1 MGECIG
7 FAVELDI
14 EHDSN
19 THTHKNRLTF
29 VAKDQKFNEF
39 LHTKKF
45 TAISIS
51 HISSVREVLLFLAI
65 MKMRVLNVK

>member
-1 MGECIG
+1 MGECLG
-7 FAVELDI
+7 FAIELDI

-19 THTHKNRLTF
+19 THTHTNRLTF

-45 TAISIS
+45 IAISLSYQLCKGGIAFFKT
-51 HISSVREVLLFLAI
+51 IR
-65 MKMRVLNVK
+65 KMRVLNVK